1 MTKSNRRNESGQE
14 MPELTMRDILAP
26 LFRHRRI
33 VIASFCCV
41 FVAATLVAWI
51 WAARYY
57 VSTMQ
62 VVVEQDRSDPA
73 ITSAQIANVTSN
85 KPITT
90 DQVTSEV
97 TLLQGEDMLR
107 KVVASCGLAEDK
119 WSPLDIFLP
128 SDPQR
133 RMAVRQESAT
143 RTLGKKIKVEAAAT
157 SDVID
162 VKYGRTGD
170 PETPACVLQSLGKLY
185 LEKHLQLQRP
195 AGSSDF
201 FSQETEKY
209 RQALA
214 DSESRVAEFS
224 RTAGVAAPDI
234 LRTDMAGQVATSEAA
249 LYQAKQAIA
258 ADEKRIENI
267 TQQMQAT
274 PARSST
280 TESSMAANL
289 LLENLNTA
297 LLNSQVKRSQ
307 LLMKYDPDYPLVKE
321 AEQEIAETQ
330 EAIASAEKQKYVN
343 QTTDRDPTY
352 ELLRADKA
360 KTEADLASEKATA
373 GALVSSI
380 QGMRTEM
387 VNLDSDA
394 VKQAALIR
402 EAKADEGNYLL
413 YLNKR
418 EQERTSDALDQKR
431 IANVAIAVPAVVP
444 VLPAHSPWLVMF
456 LGLVAA
462 VIMSIGA
469 AFVAEY
475 LDPSFRTP
483 EEVMET
489 LKMPVLASMPKKAA

>member
-1 MTKSNRRNESGQE
+1 MTTSNPRHGSAQE
-14 MPELTMRDILAP
+14 KPELTLRDMLAP

-33 VIASFCCV
+33 VIVTFCGV
-41 FVAATLVAWI
+41 FIAAILVAWI
-51 WAARYY
+51 WAANYY

-73 ITSAQIANVTSN
+73 ITSAEVANVPNN
-85 KPITT
+85 KPVTL

-107 KVVASCGLAEDK
+107 SVVSTCGLAAP
-119 WSPLDIFLP
+119 SALDIFLP

-133 RMAVRQESAT
+133 RRAMKDEAAAR
-143 RTLGKKIKVEAAAT
+143 RLGKKITVEAAST

-162 VKYGRTGD
+162 VKYGRMGE
-170 PETPACVLQSLGKLY
+170 PETPACVLQTLAKLY
-185 LEKHLQLQRP
+185 MEKHLQLQRP
-195 AGSSDF
+195 TGTTDF
-201 FSQETEKY
+201 FAQETDKY
-209 RQALA
+209 HQALSDA
-214 DSESRVAEFS
+214 ESRLSDFS
-224 RTAGVAAPDI
+224 RTEGVAAPDI

-258 ADEKRIENI
+258 ADEKRIEDVNRQL
-267 TQQMQAT
+267 TST

-280 TESSMAANL
+280 SEASMAANF
-289 LLENLNTA
+289 LLENLHAT
-297 LLNSQVKRSQ
+297 LLAGQIKRSQ

-321 AEQEIAETQ
+321 VDQEIAETQ
-330 EAIASAEKQKYVN
+330 EAITNAEKTKYVN
-343 QTTDRDPTY
+343 ATTDRDPTY
-352 ELLRADKA
+352 ELLREDKA

-373 GALVSSI
+373 AALVNSV
-380 QGMRTEM
+380 QGMRAQM
-387 VNLDSDA
+387 VTLDADA

-413 YLNKR
+413 YLGKR
-418 EQERTSDALDQKR
+418 EQERTSDALDLKR

-444 VLPAHSPWLVMF
+444 ALPAHSPWLVMF
-456 LGLVAA
+456 LGLIGAA
-462 VIMSIGA
+462 VIAVAA

-489 LKMPVLASMPKKAA
+489 LKMPVLASMPKRAA

>member
-1 MTKSNRRNESGQE
+1 MTKSNRMNRSEQE
-14 MPELTMRDILAP
+14 MPEVTLRDMLAP

-33 VIASFCCV
+33 VMVTFCCV
-41 FVAATLVAWI
+41 VVAATVIAWA

-57 VSTMQ
+57 VSTME

-73 ITSAQIANVTSN
+73 VTSAQNGAMLNN

-90 DQVTSEV
+90 DQVSSEV
-97 TLLQGEDMLR
+97 ALLQGDDMLR
-107 KVVASCGLAEDK
+107 AVAATCGLAKEQ
-119 WSPLDIFLP
+119 WSPSNIFLP
-128 SDPQR
+128 SDPEKR
-133 RMAVRQESAT
+133 KAARLELAA
-143 RTLGKKIKVEAAAT
+143 GKLAKKLDVEAQKA

-162 VKYGRTGD
+162 VKYGRVGE
-170 PETPACVLQSLGKLY
+170 PETPACVLQTLSKLY
-185 LEKHLQLQRP
+185 LEKHLQMQRP
-195 AGSSDF
+195 AGASDF
-201 FSQETEKY
+201 FAQETEKY
-209 RQALA
+209 RDALSNAESKLA
-214 DSESRVAEFS
+214 DFS

-267 TQQMQAT
+267 NAQLAQT
-274 PARSST
+274 PARSAT
-280 TESSMAANL
+280 AENSMAANL
-289 LLENLNTA
+289 LLENLNTT
-297 LLNSQVKRSQ
+297 LLASQIKRSQ

-321 AEQEIAETQ
+321 ADQEIAETQ
-330 EAIASAEKQKYVN
+330 QAIKNAEQAKYVN
-343 QTTDRDPTY
+343 ATTDRDPTY

-380 QGMRTEM
+380 QGMRSEM

-418 EQERTSDALDQKR
+418 EQERTADALDQKR

-444 VLPAHSPWLVMF
+444 VLPAHSPWMVMF
-456 LGLVAA
+456 LGLLAA

-483 EEVMET
+483 DEVMET
-489 LKMPVLASMPKKAA
+489 LKMPVLASMPKRAA